1 MTAHVDFTAL
11 GRLAVRHAFETVS
24 LTTQSEFLVGAGLEE
39 ELRALQAS
47 PDLTLADYTR
57 ARSGIVRMLD
67 PRHMG
72 RFRVLTLRRERPG

>member
-1 MTAHVDFTAL
+1 M
-11 GRLAVRHAFETVS
+11 
-24 LTTQSEFLVGAGLEE
+24 QSDFLVGAGLEE

-47 PDLTLADYTR
+47 PDLTLAAYAQ

-72 RFRVLTLRRERPG
+72 RFRVLVLARG

>member
-1 MTAHVDFTAL
+1 MA
-11 GRLAVRHAFETVS
+11 
-24 LTTQSEFLVGAGLEE
+24 AGLED

-47 PDLTLADYTR
+47 PELTLADYTR

-72 RFRVLTLRRERPG
+72 RFRVLVLARATTPATAAPA